1 MTATKLIK
9 GKRNYP
15 NKLMGNKK
23 QTKTL
28 KAKLEVGETKN

>member
-15 NKLMGNKK
+15 NKFMGNKK
-23 QTKTL
+23 QTN
-28 KAKLEVGETKN
+28 KNPKS